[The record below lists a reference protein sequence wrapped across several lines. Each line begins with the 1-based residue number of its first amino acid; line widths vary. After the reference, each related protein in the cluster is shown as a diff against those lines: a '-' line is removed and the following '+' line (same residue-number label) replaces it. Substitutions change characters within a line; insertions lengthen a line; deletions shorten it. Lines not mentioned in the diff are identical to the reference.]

1 VSSEEVPALV
11 FGPGLPPGGARG
23 SLAVSPLGVEVA
35 AGGRSQRADLASV
48 SLRAAGFGKPG
59 LEIAWRDEEGSWAAH
74 VLDHSTAQ
82 RLLELPALAN
92 SAQGAVFRSAQRRTA
107 VRRSIGW
114 SALAAYLLLP
124 AVLLMLVVL
133 NAGTLAGWVAER
145 IPTEQETRLGRQAFE
160 GMRSSL
166 NLRDEGPAWDAA
178 TSIVARLTQGSKY
191 QYEVHVSQDD
201 TLNAFAMPG
210 GIVVVNTGLI
220 AATGRPEELAGVL
233 AHEVQ
238 HVELR
243 HSIRGLIKELG
254 LRGLWALA
262 TGDLGGTLA
271 GQAALE
277 LTSLKFSRDD
287 EAEADSMAF
296 DALLRAG
303 IDPAGMPAFFE
314 TMSKEDSGA
323 PVALLSTHPLSEDR
337 KRELERRV
345 TEIGRK
351 DFEPLS
357 FGTWPPP
364 SVKTGDRPTLQ

>member
-35 AGGRSQRADLASV
+35 AGGRSHRADLASV

-59 LEIAWRDEEGSWAAH
+59 LEIAWRDEEGAWAAH

-82 RLLELPALAN
+82 RLLELPPLAN
-92 SAQGAVFRSAQRRTA
+92 SAQGELFRAQQRRGS
-107 VRRSIGW
+107 VKRSIGW

-124 AVLLMLVVL
+124 VVLLLLVVL
-133 NAGTLAGWVAER
+133 NAGTLAGWMAEQ
-145 IPTEQETRLGRQAFE
+145 IPAEQETRLGRQAFE
-160 GMRSSL
+160 GMKSSL
-166 NLRDEGPAWDAA
+166 DLRDEGPAYDAA
-178 TSIVARLTQGSKY
+178 TSIVARLTQGSRY
-191 QYEVHVSQDD
+191 QYEVHVSRDE
-201 TLNAFAMPG
+201 TLNAFALPG
-210 GIVVVNTGLI
+210 GILVVNSGLI
-220 AATGRPEELAGVL
+220 AATRRPEELAGVL

-254 LRGLWALA
+254 LRGLWVMA
-262 TGDLGGTLA
+262 TGDFGGTLA

-287 EAEADSMAF
+287 ESEADSLAF

-314 TMSKEDSGA
+314 TMSKESADA
-323 PVALLSTHPLSEDR
+323 PVALLSTHPLSEER
-337 KRELERRV
+337 KRVLEQRV
-345 TEIGRK
+345 TELGRK

-357 FGTWPPP
+357 FGTWPP
-364 SVKTGDRPTLQ
+364 R